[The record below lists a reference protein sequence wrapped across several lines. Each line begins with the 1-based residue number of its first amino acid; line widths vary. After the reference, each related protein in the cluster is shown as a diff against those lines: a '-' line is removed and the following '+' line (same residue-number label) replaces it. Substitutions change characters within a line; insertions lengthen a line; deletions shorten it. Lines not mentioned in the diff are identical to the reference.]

1 MATRR
6 ERILRL
12 LEHTDGL
19 TDREIT
25 DQLEGHS
32 ALQQPINQL
41 CHRMED
47 QKILVRKVR
56 PDGLIGNYLA
66 RKGQL
71 TVQIPTRKET
81 LQTKREPQIHKE
93 TAGQPPGES
102 LKKILSMG
110 FERVGRWFW
119 DGEDLNFE
127 LTQHQSEKDILYAF
141 VVDGEVKYL
150 GKSIQALHKRIYLYK
165 NCGPS
170 QRTNIRVRDKLRGCL
185 KNGSQVLIY
194 AFVQKIPLMYQNIP
208 INLAAGLEDNLI
220 ATIRPEWNLRQ

>member
-12 LEHTDGL
+12 LEHGDGL

-47 QKILVRKVR
+47 QKILVRR
-56 PDGLIGNYLA
+56 RRADGLIGNYLV
-66 RKGQL
+66 RKGQSA
-71 TVQIPTRKET
+71 VQTPLKKET
-81 LQTKREPQIHKE
+81 LHTKQEPRVQSK
-93 TAGQPPGES
+93 TSLQKPGKTLQKIIS
-102 LKKILSMG
+102 LG
-110 FERVGRWFW
+110 FEQVGRWFW
-119 DGEDLNFE
+119 DEDDLNFE
-127 LTQHQSEKDILYAF
+127 ITQHAKERDILYAF
-141 VVDGEVKYL
+141 VEDGEVKYL
-150 GKSIQALHKRIYLYK
+150 GKSIQTLHKRIYLYK

-170 QRTNIRVRDKLRGCL
+170 QRTNIRVRQKLRACL

-194 AFVQKIPLMYQNIP
+194 AFVQKMPLMYQDIP

-220 ATIRPEWNLRQ
+220 ASIKPEWNIR

>member
-32 ALQQPINQL
+32 APQQPINIL
-41 CHRMED
+41 CRNMAD
-47 QKILVRKVR
+47 KKILIRKKR
-56 PDGLIGNYLA
+56 RDGLIGNYLVKNA
-66 RKGQL
+66 K
-71 TVQIPTRKET
+71 PTLKNKPRENSNT
-81 LQTKREPQIHKE
+81 FPTTKPSFEKAQVK
-93 TAGQPPGES
+93 QPGES
-102 LKKILSMG
+102 LQKLISLG
-110 FERVGRWFW
+110 FEQVGRWFW
-119 DGEDLNFE
+119 DGDDLSFE
-127 LTQHQSEKDILYAF
+127 LNQHQSERDILYAF

-150 GKSIQALHKRIYLYK
+150 GKSTQTLHKRIYLYK
-165 NCGPS
+165 NCNPS
-170 QRTNIRVRDKLRGCL
+170 QRTNIRVREKLRACL

-194 AFVQKIPLMYQNIP
+194 AFVQKMPLMYQDIP

-220 ATIRPEWNLRQ
+220 ASIKPEWNIR